1 MTRRELGDDQIPGSG
16 EATAHDR
23 VLDRRDANPC
33 GLRDLLAPHGIS
45 DVVDIAHGPLVP
57 PLVARCKATNG
68 DLSSRERGE
77 TSATTMERPEYPE
90 IGARL
95 RALRE
100 ALEAETQGEFARRHG
115 FNRSQVNN
123 WETGVRRIPVDAA
136 ERLCDA
142 YGLTL
147 DWVYRGKRDGLS
159 DSLRKVL

>member
-1 MTRRELGDDQIPGSG
+1 
-16 EATAHDR
+16 
-23 VLDRRDANPC
+23 
-33 GLRDLLAPHGIS
+33 
-45 DVVDIAHGPLVP
+45 
-57 PLVARCKATNG
+57 
-68 DLSSRERGE
+68 
-77 TSATTMERPEYPE
+77 MERPEYPE